1 MCNNSKSRS
10 WNFGMQEVP
19 QKDLE
24 NDLEFPDATIEQ
36 NETKEEALIREI
48 REELKFDIEAIR

>member
-1 MCNNSKSRS
+1 
-10 WNFGMQEVP
+10 MQEVP